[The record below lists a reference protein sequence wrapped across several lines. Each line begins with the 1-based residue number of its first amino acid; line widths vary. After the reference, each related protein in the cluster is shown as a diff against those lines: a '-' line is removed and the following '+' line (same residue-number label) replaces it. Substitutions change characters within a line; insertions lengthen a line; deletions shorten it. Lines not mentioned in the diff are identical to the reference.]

1 MTSRFIFFRVFVLVF
16 FLVSGM
22 NIDSVSAQTK
32 NELLNKSTE
41 DVNVTIDAI
50 TTDANFEDIKTML
63 ADYGIKLSFSGID
76 RDKDGKLTG
85 VKIELSNDTGQKSKS
100 RISSNNP
107 IGKLSFGRKNGNLY
121 AGQANNLPNM
131 FSMLGKTNSFQRGF
145 ESDSLISLFDPNDF
159 FNDPNSMFLFSG
171 DSLTIDQIKERMM
184 QNFSFKNSG
193 SDRFRFMFDDAYDNE
208 QKRYKFIDDPNKK
221 KIIVID
227 GEISNFGRL
236 NALAET
242 NTLDT
247 IDILQPKTAMSI
259 YGEAARDGAII
270 VTTKQ

>member
-22 NIDSVSAQTK
+22 NIYSVLAQTK
-32 NELLNKSTE
+32 NEQSKKSTE
-41 DVNVTIDAI
+41 DVNITIDAI

-63 ADYGIKLSFSGID
+63 SDYGIKSSFSVID
-76 RDKDGKLTG
+76 RDRDGKLTSI
-85 VKIELSNDTGQKSKS
+85 KIELSNDTGQKSKS

-107 IGKLSFGRKNGNLY
+107 IEKLSFGRKNGNLY

-131 FSMLGKTNSFQRGF
+131 FSILGKTNSFQRGF

-184 QNFSFKNSG
+184 QDFNFKNSG
-193 SDRFRFMFDDAYDNE
+193 SDRFRFMFDDTYNDE
-208 QKRYKFIDDPNKK
+208 QKTYKFIDDPNKQ
-221 KIIVID
+221 KIIIID
-227 GEISNFGRL
+227 GRTSNFETL
-236 NALAET
+236 SNLAES
-242 NTLDT
+242 NQLDT
-247 IDILQPKTAMSI
+247 VDVLQPQTAMSV
-259 YGEAARDGAII
+259 YGDKARDGAVI
-270 VTTKQ
+270 VTTKK